1 MTPIV
6 PPARVLVVDDDPP
19 VRETL
24 CELIAELGH
33 ESVPAAGGREALE
46 LLAARPYDVVITDL
60 FMPEMNGLEFVRH
73 LRELSLEVPVILLTA
88 VATPEVVAVLRA
100 ANVLCLR
107 KPVGLVEL
115 AAAIRQRVSGPGGST
130 V

>member
-1 MTPIV
+1 MTPIG

-19 VRETL
+19 VLETL
-24 CELIAELGH
+24 CDLVADLGH

-60 FMPEMNGLEFVRH
+60 FMPEMNGLEFIRH
-73 LRELSLEVPVILLTA
+73 LRELSPEIPVILLSGA
-88 VATPEVVAVLRA
+88 APPEVVAVLRA

-107 KPVGLVEL
+107 KPVDLVEL
-115 AAAIRQRVSGPGGST
+115 AAAIRQRVPDPDT
-130 V
+130 R